1 MTPYSKLAPL
11 KLLDPMA
18 SRHVFSKE
26 IGGEMKEDV
35 IRGVLEFFESGVFYF
50 ILDIHTEKIATKE
63 QK

>member
-1 MTPYSKLAPL
+1 
-11 KLLDPMA
+11 MA